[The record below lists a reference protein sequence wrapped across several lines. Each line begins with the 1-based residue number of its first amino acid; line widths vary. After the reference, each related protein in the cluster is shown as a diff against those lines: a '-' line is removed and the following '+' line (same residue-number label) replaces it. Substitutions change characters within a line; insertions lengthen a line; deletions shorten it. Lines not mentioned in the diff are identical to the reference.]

1 MWKTVYLWHLIL
13 SRVIPWLLY
22 PWEDLDNLPYFLS
35 FSFLHLYASVYWS
48 SWYLFSKPYSKV
60 FNFSS
65 HESHPIQK
73 KKEKK
78 RKHNMPFLKE
88 IGREFLNSIGDILIH
103 FSFPS
108 MFPRVYTQ
116 TGLSV
121 QFWIH
126 TLPICILYI
135 FY

>member
-1 MWKTVYLWHLIL
+1 MWKTICVWHLIL
-13 SRVIPWLLY
+13 SLVIPWFVY

-35 FSFLHLYASVYWS
+35 LFHLCASVHWL
-48 SWYLFSKPYSKV
+48 SWYLFSKSHSKV

-73 KKEKK
+73 KKNKPK

-88 IGREFLNSIGDILIH
+88 VDREFMNSISDILLH

-108 MFPRVYTQ
+108 TFPRVYTQ

-126 TLPICILYI
+126 TSSICLIYI
-135 FY
+135 Y